1 MKKKIKFTIF
11 CNKMFGETKKAWSF
25 QELLDS
31 MSKRHKEFWSNIMF
45 KDEDGKT
52 INITRE
58 FLQDMTFDE
67 VVNDWIA
74 FGDTEQTIHTI

>member
-1 MKKKIKFTIF
+1 
-11 CNKMFGETKKAWSF
+11 
-25 QELLDS
+25 
-31 MSKRHKEFWSNIMF
+31 MF